1 MDVVVK
7 SYRPLWDRAGIVV
20 SALCLLHCLAAPV
33 AAALAPT
40 LGLVSLDRDWVHPLF
55 AVALALIA
63 LAAFLPGYR
72 RHRDRRILLIS
83 AAGLALVV
91 YAGGAEIGDG
101 AETLIT
107 VLGSG
112 LLLLA
117 HGLNR
122 SFCHRCEA
130 CRASTATDAP

>member
-7 SYRPLWDRAGIVV
+7 SYRPLWDRAGIVL

-55 AVALALIA
+55 AVALVLIA

-72 RHRDRRILLIS
+72 RHHDRRIVFPA
-83 AAGLALVV
+83 AAGLATVV
-91 YAGGAEIGDG
+91 FAASAALGGG

-112 LLLLA
+112 LLMLA

-130 CRASTATDAP
+130 CRASTATDGP